1 VCDRL
6 ERGVVV
12 IAPDSHHMKLRKA
25 GGQYFIVIA
34 GGPPVNRHKPSVDVL
49 FRSVAECAGG
59 DVRAIM
65 LTGMGDDGARGM
77 KQLHDRGARTIAQ
90 NEDTCVVFGRPKE
103 AIKHGAVDDILPIGR
118 SATLLARPGQSS
130 PRHARSRNM
139 TPDDIQQSRRPVAR
153 TAATLPPSD
162 VARLAT
168 LWTIVFVG
176 MMGFGITIVPFP
188 IVAEQLGASPFWV
201 TWGSA
206 GSFALAQ
213 MISTPLL
220 GRLSDRVGRKP
231 VLLLGSLGAI
241 IGYTWTATADS
252 LPSLLM
258 ARAFTG
264 LASGYLAAAFAY
276 VGDVSTPATLARR
289 MGLLGS
295 AFGLGFAAGPFLGG
309 LLGRT
314 SEGTATLLAPCLFA
328 AGLSSLGLLGTLFAL
343 RESLAP
349 ETRASRSAEPAG
361 KLSDHPQARK
371 ALLGVGGAMLAVTAG
386 SAALQSIYPIWG
398 RDAFGLPLEK
408 IGWHFGLFSACTALS
423 QAVLI
428 GPMVRRFGQRRV
440 MILAMIGSA
449 AGLLIYGVASR
460 VEMVWAAD
468 IVCGTSLGLFT
479 SAATAVVSILAPPAL
494 RGAVL
499 GLFAS
504 TSAAG
509 RVLGPAYAGAAY
521 ALARPAPFLVGAALV
536 AASAFAVITASRAS
550 AATDTRSTD

>member
-1 VCDRL
+1 MTR
-6 ERGVVV
+6 
-12 IAPDSHHMKLRKA
+12 
-25 GGQYFIVIA
+25 
-34 GGPPVNRHKPSVDVL
+34 
-49 FRSVAECAGG
+49 
-59 DVRAIM
+59 
-65 LTGMGDDGARGM
+65 DD
-77 KQLHDRGARTIAQ
+77 L
-90 NEDTCVVFGRPKE
+90 
-103 AIKHGAVDDILPIGR
+103 
-118 SATLLARPGQSS
+118 
-130 PRHARSRNM
+130 
-139 TPDDIQQSRRPVAR
+139 QQARRPAAPSAS
-153 TAATLPPSD
+153 TAAAPPPSGD
-162 VARLAT
+162 AVRLAT

-188 IVAEQLGASPFWV
+188 LVAEQFGASPFWM

-231 VLLLGSLGAI
+231 VLLWGSLGAL
-241 IGYTWTATADS
+241 IGYAWTATADT
-252 LPSLLM
+252 LPSLLV

-314 SEGTATLLAPCLFA
+314 AEGAATLLAPCLFA

-343 RESLAP
+343 RESLPP
-349 ETRASRSAEPAG
+349 ETRASHSKQPAG
-361 KLSDHPQARK
+361 RLADHPQARK
-371 ALLGVGGAMLAVTAG
+371 ALIGVGGAMLAVTAG

-398 RDAFGLPLEK
+398 RDAFSLPLEQ
-408 IGWHFGLFSACTALS
+408 IGWHFGLFSACTAVS
-423 QAVLI
+423 QALLI

-449 AGLLIYGVASR
+449 TGLLLYGLASQVA
-460 VEMVWAAD
+460 MVWTAD
-468 IVCGTSLGLFT
+468 VVCGTSLGLFS
-479 SAATAVVSILAPPAL
+479 SAATAVVSTLAPPAL
-494 RGAVL
+494 RGAIL
-499 GLFAS
+499 GLVTS

-521 ALARPAPFLVGAALV
+521 ALARPVPFLVGAALI
-536 AASAFAVITASRAS
+536 AASVLALIKARPSGISP
-550 AATDTRSTD
+550 AARP